1 MPPYRPPHMRNQA
14 PLPRLQL
21 QGRGGNIVSA
31 VTATDTIATL
41 SSRIA
46 DEFYVFEELVT
57 LSLDGTP
64 CQPSTQVSTLGEVTL
79 QVSIKEPD
87 NAQME
92 KYLAT
97 KGSDHFLG
105 ASIRVKTESQTLNG
119 ELFCLQDGS
128 VVLREQMDNGKS
140 NFHWLK
146 WSIIQATTILGMPDP
161 SKKDLPAI
169 DLHSLEKREQTAF
182 NKGKGW

>member
-21 QGRGGNIVSA
+21 MDRNGSILSA
-31 VTATDTIATL
+31 PTATDTVATL
-41 SSRIA
+41 CSRIA
-46 DEFYVFEELVT
+46 DEFYVFDELVS
-57 LSLDGTP
+57 LSLDGTQL
-64 CQPSTQVSTLGEVTL
+64 QPATQVSTLGEVTL
-79 QVSIKEPD
+79 QVHIKDPD
-87 NAQME
+87 NSQME

-97 KGSDHFLG
+97 KGTEHFLG
-105 ASIRVKTESQTLNG
+105 ASIRVKTESETLNG

-146 WSIIQATTILGMPDP
+146 WSIIQTTTILGMPDP
-161 SKKDLPAI
+161 SKKDLPAV
-169 DLHSLEKREQTAF
+169 DLHTLERREQHAY
-182 NKGKGW
+182 KSKGW